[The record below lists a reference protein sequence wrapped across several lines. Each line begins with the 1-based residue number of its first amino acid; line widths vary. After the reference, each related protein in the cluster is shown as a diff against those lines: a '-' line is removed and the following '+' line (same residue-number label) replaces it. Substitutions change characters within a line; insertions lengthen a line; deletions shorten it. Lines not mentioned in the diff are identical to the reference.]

1 MKKLYVILLFSVFAS
16 CAAKLIQI
24 DSIEKTFKAPGDKTE
39 LYIKAN
45 NWMVEN
51 FTNAKS
57 VIQFSDKEEGIVTG
71 KYFLRRSHTPRSG
84 LTSTFAIIKLE
95 VKDYSSK
102 ITITPEAFY
111 AHSSAIYQENFRYK
125 LGDVEKEIE
134 NLILSYEEYLNRPTD
149 QW

>member
-16 CAAKLIQI
+16 CAAPKLIQI

-57 VIQFSDKEEGIVTG
+57 VIQFSD
-71 KYFLRRSHTPRSG
+71 
-84 LTSTFAIIKLE
+84 
-95 VKDYSSK
+95 
-102 ITITPEAFY
+102 
-111 AHSSAIYQENFRYK
+111 
-125 LGDVEKEIE
+125 
-134 NLILSYEEYLNRPTD
+134 
-149 QW
+149 